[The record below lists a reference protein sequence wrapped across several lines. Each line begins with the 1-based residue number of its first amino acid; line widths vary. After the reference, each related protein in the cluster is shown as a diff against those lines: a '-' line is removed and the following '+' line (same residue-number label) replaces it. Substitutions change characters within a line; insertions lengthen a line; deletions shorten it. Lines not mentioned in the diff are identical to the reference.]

1 ENQCQS
7 QRERRVP
14 TSDEYCGERLDLPV
28 AQRIPGRIESPHVR
42 QGMTQL
48 YRLEAHRMA
57 PPSGGSELEGSRA
70 RRPGAVIRSV
80 RSACCTT
87 NSTLSRSMSKRSM
100 PARQQTPVRCDLHA
114 PISTCA
120 WIVARARG
128 ARSLPRG
135 QLSAMLPNAPC
146 ELAGRSCDE
155 TEVAGQDCRDLPAY
169 RLAPSPFLP
178 APDVVRHAPA

>member
-1 ENQCQS
+1 ATP
-7 QRERRVP
+7 RV
-14 TSDEYCGERLDLPV
+14 
-28 AQRIPGRIESPHVR
+28 SPPCPY
-42 QGMTQL
+42 TPL
-48 YRLEAHRMA
+48 F
-57 PPSGGSELEGSRA
+57 
-70 RRPGAVIRSV
+70 RS
-80 RSACCTT
+80 
-87 NSTLSRSMSKRSM
+87 STLSRSMSKRSM

-178 APDVVRHAPA
+178 APDVVRHAPAWGESSCPEHH